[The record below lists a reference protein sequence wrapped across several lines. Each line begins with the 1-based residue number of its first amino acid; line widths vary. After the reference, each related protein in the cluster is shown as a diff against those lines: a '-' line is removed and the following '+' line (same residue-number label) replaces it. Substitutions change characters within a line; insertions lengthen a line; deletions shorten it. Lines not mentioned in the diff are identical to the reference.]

1 MASYKEFTK
10 KVPSGEHFYLKIADI
25 YRKMDCD
32 EDAIALYRILVEHYD
47 SLGMKDKALKVMAL
61 MAEMAPGKTELKKQ
75 ITGLRHL
82 TKLRDR
88 VAGDNRPEEA
98 TFPQESF
105 GENRKEACFDL
116 GSELE
121 MFEADGIRGSK
132 EIETLEKAY
141 GCEEIFK
148 ELKKTNGPSSVD
160 SNFNY
165 NMGVACREVGFID
178 GAIEQFKL
186 SYERRQSTFEAAY
199 SLGLCF
205 KEKKMWEEA
214 RQAFEKAL
222 KVDGI
227 SQGKILAVKYE
238 LVFILKEQG
247 KKEEALELLRKI
259 SAVDQ

>member
-1 MASYKEFTK
+1 MATYKELTK

-25 YRKMDCD
+25 YRKMGCE
-32 EDAIALYRILVEHYD
+32 EDAIALYRILVQHYD

-61 MAEMAPGKTELKKQ
+61 MAEMAPRKTELKEK
-75 ITGLRHL
+75 ITGLKHL

-88 VAGDNRPEEA
+88 EAGDTKPEEA
-98 TFPQESF
+98 TIPQESF
-105 GENRKEACFDL
+105 GKKRKEANFDL
-116 GSELE
+116 GAELE
-121 MFEADGIRGSK
+121 MFETEGVRGYK
-132 EIETLEKAY
+132 GIETLEKAY

-148 ELKKTNGPSSVD
+148 ELKKTSGPSSVD

-178 GAIEQFKL
+178 GAIEQFQI
-186 SYERRQSTFEAAY
+186 SYEKRQSAFEAAY

-205 KEKKMWEEA
+205 KEKNMWEEA

-238 LVFILKEQG
+238 LGFILKEQG

-259 SAVDQ
+259 SVVDQ